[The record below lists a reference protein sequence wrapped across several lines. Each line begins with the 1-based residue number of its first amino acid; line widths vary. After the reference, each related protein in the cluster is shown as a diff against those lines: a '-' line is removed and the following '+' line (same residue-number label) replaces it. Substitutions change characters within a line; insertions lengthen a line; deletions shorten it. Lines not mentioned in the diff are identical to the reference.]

1 MGIEDL
7 YLGINKHIFSSTIQ
21 LKRDMNTAIEG
32 CNSLTRSGQD
42 LPTKLKIA
50 SISTR
55 FNNLKHDGDKL
66 LVIFVTKPID
76 ATSQRRNSKAK
87 SKRSD
92 SASASELAI
101 KQTLANLQSTF
112 ASYKKAFERR
122 LVSHR
127 TGGQVAATSESP
139 RQPDGSGM
147 KTDAVRLKTK
157 SEVKP
162 SVLIEASPSHTR
174 NVAGENHVRLRP
186 RTHTADHRPD
196 NQNDKDNKSPS
207 HNVVKDKVAS
217 FNKRAQEEEQI
228 QMPNFGI
235 TFDIRPRAR
244 TADPTV
250 GREGKSGV
258 SPRHR
263 GNAKA
268 VPEKPEQERE
278 TKVEESPVDVTSVP
292 LRRNRGRGRGHGG
305 LSKDERRQK
314 IAAIRELFETSDLS
328 NIVSEPGKQWKPAH
342 LAEHSPAKRMSTES
356 IRKTSEGSSSVVTQS
371 SSLESGSG
379 TSLSE
384 SGQPAF
390 MSSTSSMDNEKP
402 TTSVDQQLPATVK
415 ASENKAEESE
425 EKLAT
430 SCQTD
435 STAYNDATSTAREQA
450 ASPSVLVSPP
460 PETRTRLHTAPAVYR
475 TVVKDL
481 SGMKQQVRT
490 LSVEHTPTPVVTQAL
505 PKAEPTHPSREAVKL
520 SPDIPIFKG
529 GSLERNVVPGA
540 SNFTRDTRATR
551 SMSPQHRR
559 RMVKENSQPQQ
570 SSSPGRTRRP
580 PFLQVAGKV
589 SSLRS
594 MFDAQ
599 AQAQTNSATLG
610 PFMRKRASSES
621 KPYQVKPTQ
630 PLKLKAAEKS
640 IHQRSSSMDTTHVKK
655 APPPVPSVV
664 HQRSSSM
671 DTTPSKKLPTP
682 VQEEEPPPPPPRAQ
696 AKRAKSPDIIPI
708 MRPEPLRPDPPKE
721 SPLTTSITESSS
733 PHPPP
738 RPPSPVGYILEK
750 EGESGSELESESE
763 GSIYESDTSSLDEV
777 DLEWVGGED
786 EVDLPWGLDD
796 PDMSLAEQKMFKSLR

>member
-1 MGIEDL
+1 
-7 YLGINKHIFSSTIQ
+7 
-21 LKRDMNTAIEG
+21 MNTAIEG

-66 LVIFVTKPID
+66 LVIFITKPID
-76 ATSQRRNSKAK
+76 TTPQRRNSKAK
-87 SKRSD
+87 SRRSD

-112 ASYKKAFERR
+112 TSYKKAFERR

-127 TGGQVAATSESP
+127 TGGPVSTSSEYRKQQS
-139 RQPDGSGM
+139 DISGV
-147 KTDAVRLKTK
+147 TALGAVRLRTK

-162 SVLIEASPSHTR
+162 SVPIATSPSRTR
-174 NVAGENHVRLRP
+174 NMAGENHVGPIRP
-186 RTHTADHRPD
+186 RTQTANHQPD
-196 NQNDKDNKSPS
+196 RDSQSDKDKSPS

-235 TFDIRPRAR
+235 TFDIRPRAK
-244 TADPTV
+244 TADPSV
-250 GREGKSGV
+250 GREGKGGV

-263 GNAKA
+263 ANAKA
-268 VPEKPEQERE
+268 VPEKPELERE
-278 TKVEESPVDVTSVP
+278 AKTTTKAEESPVDVASVP
-292 LRRNRGRGRGHGG
+292 LRRNRGRGRGG

-328 NIVSEPGKQWKPAH
+328 NIVSEPGRQWKPAH
-342 LAEHSPAKRMSTES
+342 LPDHSPAKRSSAES
-356 IRKTSEGSSSVVTQS
+356 VRKTSEDSSSVLTQN

-390 MSSTSSMDNEKP
+390 TSSASLMDNVKP
-402 TTSVDQQLPATVK
+402 TTSVDQQVPAATAK
-415 ASENKAEESE
+415 APEETKA
-425 EKLAT
+425 KIAT
-430 SCQTD
+430 SGQTD
-435 STAYNDATSTAREQA
+435 STTYNGTASTVREQA
-450 ASPSVLVSPP
+450 MSLSVLVSPP
-460 PETRTRLHTAPAVYR
+460 AETRTRLHTAPAIYK

-481 SGMKQQVRT
+481 SGTKQQVRT
-490 LSVEHTPTPVVTQAL
+490 LNIEETPTPAVMQAPL
-505 PKAEPTHPSREAVKL
+505 KAKPTHPLTETGNL
-520 SPDIPIFKG
+520 SPDIPVFKG
-529 GSLERNVVPGA
+529 GSLERNFIPDQ
-540 SNFTRDTRATR
+540 SNFMRDTRATR
-551 SMSPQHRR
+551 SMSPQQRR
-559 RMVKENSQPQQ
+559 RMEKGNLQ
-570 SSSPGRTRRP
+570 SEQSTTSPGRTRRP
-580 PFLQVAGKV
+580 PLLQVAGKV

-594 MFDAQ
+594 MFDS
-599 AQAQTNSATLG
+599 QAQTNAATPS

-621 KPYQVKPTQ
+621 KPYLARPTP
-630 PLKLKAAEKS
+630 PLKLKTVEKS
-640 IHQRSSSMDTTHVKK
+640 AHQRSSSMDTTHVEK
-655 APPPVPSVV
+655 APLPVSSVI

-671 DTTPSKKLPTP
+671 DTPTDKKLPTP
-682 VQEEEPPPPPPRAQ
+682 VQEEPSSPPPSQ
-696 AKRAKSPDIIPI
+696 AEVKRAKSPDIIPI
-708 MRPEPLRPDPPKE
+708 TRAEPLQPPPPPPRE

-738 RPPSPVGYILEK
+738 RPPSPVGYLLEK
-750 EGESGSELESESE
+750 EGDSESELESESE

-786 EVDLPWGLDD
+786 EVDLPCGFDD
-796 PDMSLAEQKMFKSLR
+796 PDLPLTEQRMFKSLR

>member
-1 MGIEDL
+1 MS
-7 YLGINKHIFSSTIQ
+7 FASTIQ

-66 LVIFVTKPID
+66 LVIFITKPID
-76 ATSQRRNSKAK
+76 TTPQRRNPKAK

-112 ASYKKAFERR
+112 TSYKKAFERR

-127 TGGQVAATSESP
+127 TGGPPVATSES
-139 RQPDGSGM
+139 RKQPDSSGVSSG
-147 KTDAVRLKTK
+147 AVRLRTK

-162 SVLIEASPSHTR
+162 SVSIETSPSLTR
-174 NVAGENHVRLRP
+174 NMAGENHIGSKP
-186 RTHTADHRPD
+186 HTPHTADHQPD
-196 NQNDKDNKSPS
+196 SQSDKDKSPS

-250 GREGKSGV
+250 GREGKGGV

-263 GNAKA
+263 ANVKA
-268 VPEKPEQERE
+268 VPEKPELEKE
-278 TKVEESPVDVTSVP
+278 AKTTKAEESPVDVASVP
-292 LRRNRGRGRGHGG
+292 LRRNRGRGRGG

-328 NIVSEPGKQWKPAH
+328 NIVSEPGRQWKPTH
-342 LAEHSPAKRMSTES
+342 LPDHSPSKRSSAES
-356 IRKTSEGSSSVVTQS
+356 VRKTSEDSSSVVTQT

-384 SGQPAF
+384 SSQPAF
-390 MSSTSSMDNEKP
+390 TSSASSMDKEKP
-402 TTSVDQQLPATVK
+402 TMSVDRPVPVATVK
-415 ASENKAEESE
+415 APENKPEESKA
-425 EKLAT
+425 KLAG
-430 SCQTD
+430 SGQTD
-435 STAYNDATSTAREQA
+435 STAYNGAASTAREQA

-460 PETRTRLHTAPAVYR
+460 AETRTRLHTVPAVYK

-481 SGMKQQVRT
+481 SGTKQHVRT
-490 LSVEHTPTPVVTQAL
+490 LNVEQAPTPAATQAPL
-505 PKAEPTHPSREAVKL
+505 KAKPPHPPRETGKL

-529 GSLERNVVPGA
+529 GSLERNFVPDQ
-540 SNFTRDTRATR
+540 SNFMRDTRATR
-551 SMSPQHRR
+551 SMSPQQRR
-559 RMVKENSQPQQ
+559 RMEKGNSQSQQ
-570 SSSPGRTRRP
+570 STSPGRTRRP
-580 PFLQVAGKV
+580 PLLQVAGKV

-594 MFDAQ
+594 MFDSQ
-599 AQAQTNSATLG
+599 AQAQKDGATSN

-621 KPYQVKPTQ
+621 KPYQVGPTQ
-630 PLKLKAAEKS
+630 PLKLKTAEKS
-640 IHQRSSSMDTTHVKK
+640 THQRSSSMDTTRIKK
-655 APPPVPSVV
+655 APPSVPSVV

-671 DTTPSKKLPTP
+671 DTPTHKKLPTL
-682 VQEEEPPPPPPRAQ
+682 VQEEPSPPPTQ
-696 AKRAKSPDIIPI
+696 AEVKRGKSPDIIPI
-708 MRPEPLRPDPPKE
+708 TRPEPLRPLPPPHKE
-721 SPLTTSITESSS
+721 SPLMTSFTESSS

-738 RPPSPVGYILEK
+738 RPPSPVGYLLEK
-750 EGESGSELESESE
+750 EGDSESELESESE

-786 EVDLPWGLDD
+786 EVDLPCGRDD
-796 PDMSLAEQKMFKSLR
+796 PDLPLAEQRMFKSLR